1 MGINEFF
8 AGKRIFIDTAPIIYF
23 IEDHPTYK
31 NVLKVLMDQ
40 VDSGQVILFSS
51 TLTLIE
57 VLVQPIRK
65 QRFDLLE
72 KYKQILTHSSSITIY
87 SLDTLIAVKA
97 AEIRAKYNFKTPDS
111 IQLATSL
118 NFTADIFLTNDKQ
131 LKINEIPSITLEE
144 LNVMYRQ

>member
-8 AGKRIFIDTAPIIYF
+8 AGKRIFIDTAQIIYF

-40 VDSGQVILFSS
+40 VDSGQVMLFSS

-65 QRFDLLE
+65 
-72 KYKQILTHSSSITIY
+72 
-87 SLDTLIAVKA
+87 
-97 AEIRAKYNFKTPDS
+97 
-111 IQLATSL
+111 
-118 NFTADIFLTNDKQ
+118 
-131 LKINEIPSITLEE
+131 
-144 LNVMYRQ
+144 